1 MQKDPSS
8 PWADEA
14 RKNLSRLESEQTL
27 VKPDQQVLSDFLDA
41 YRHQDAARWRTIHNE
56 TKGLLAPALALQL
69 SRRYLV
75 ARQRG
80 DQQEAAESLS
90 ALAIIGS
97 YEETQH
103 SEFFFLN

>member
-1 MQKDPSS
+1 
-8 PWADEA
+8 
-14 RKNLSRLESEQTL
+14 
-27 VKPDQQVLSDFLDA
+27 
-41 YRHQDAARWRTIHNE
+41 
-56 TKGLLAPALALQL
+56 LQL